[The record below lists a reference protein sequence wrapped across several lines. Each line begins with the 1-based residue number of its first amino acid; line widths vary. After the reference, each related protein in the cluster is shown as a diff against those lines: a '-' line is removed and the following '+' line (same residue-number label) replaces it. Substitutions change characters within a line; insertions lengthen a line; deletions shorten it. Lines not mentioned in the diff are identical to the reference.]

1 MQHYSYKAI
10 NQLRTLFYQNEKD
23 QHCWWGCLYN
33 KELLKEKPINNLNL
47 LTMFKDEG
55 IKGTGQDYRESRTV
69 SITK

>member
-33 KELLKEKPINNLNL
+33 KELLKEKPIK
-47 LTMFKDEG
+47 T
-55 IKGTGQDYRESRTV
+55 Y
-69 SITK
+69 